1 MVLVA
6 AVKDVSNQQW
16 MKTTVLGVANS
27 ITTIFK
33 ALARIPLRTRVQTVR
48 TTRVIMCQEGR
59 TVPLVLEV

>member
-6 AVKDVSNQQW
+6 VVRDVNNQQW

-33 ALARIPLRTRVQTVR
+33 ALARIQLRTRVQTVR
-48 TTRVIMCQEGR
+48 TTRVITCQEVR
-59 TVPLVLEV
+59 TVLLEV